1 MNFSINFQKA
11 KRNYMT
17 LTFDDEDQNGV
28 EFEHTILVGM
38 PKKRIFEMLMD
49 LKDTLNLKEEPQS
62 EKEKTDH
69 ERKLINEMYLLIS
82 AILSNNMTGE
92 RITADWVGDQ
102 MTFDDMKLFLQQYVK
117 FCKGEATSPN

>member
-1 MNFSINFQKA
+1 MNLSINFQKA

>member
-117 FCKGEATSPN
+117 FCKGEATNPN

>member
-1 MNFSINFQKA
+1 
-11 KRNYMT
+11 MT